1 MSGLIF
7 TKKETDQTVS
17 YTSFFSFISIVSHE
31 LQLIQDKIIIL
42 QVKILFGD
50 QEDIII
56 SSPVLRNVEEGPD
69 LAMIVKSL
77 LHIIADRVEV
87 DLKKPGEFVIMRD
100 RPAEITAEVLHAGA
114 FRLSVQPLAV
124 EFVTI
129 GTPVEDAGAVV
140 DLSLNEKTF
149 PVLTVPEECQPS
161 GAVDLSVHEFAFIAV
176 SVGPDIGAFSV
187 IQTVHEISG
196 VLVAVGIIFSPV
208 FSRGLP

>member
-56 SSPVLRNVEEGPD
+56 SSPVLRNIEEGPD

-100 RPAEITAEVLHAGA
+100 RPAELTAEVLHAGA
-114 FRLSVQPLAV
+114 FRLLKLLLKDRHDPGESFKTTVLYRVFDQTAKLRFKP
-124 EFVTI
+124 
-129 GTPVEDAGAVV
+129 AG
-140 DLSLNEKTF
+140 DKLPCNFCSLQKR
-149 PVLTVPEECQPS
+149 
-161 GAVDLSVHEFAFIAV
+161 I
-176 SVGPDIGAFSV
+176 DIV
-187 IQTVHEISG
+187 RIM
-196 VLVAVGIIFSPV
+196 
-208 FSRGLP
+208 

>member
-100 RPAEITAEVLHAGA
+100 RPAELTAEVLHAGA
-114 FRLSVQPLAV
+114 FQLLKLLLKDRHDPGEGFKAAVLYRVADEPTDLAV
-124 EFVTI
+124 
-129 GTPVEDAGAVV
+129 
-140 DLSLNEKTF
+140 S
-149 PVLTVPEECQPS
+149 
-161 GAVDLSVHEFAFIAV
+161 
-176 SVGPDIGAFSV
+176 SVGNELPCDLGNIQKRLDIV
-187 IQTVHEISG
+187 RI
-196 VLVAVGIIFSPV
+196 L
-208 FSRGLP
+208 